1 MLDNDV
7 VFLLD
12 NMVAAVEVGFS
23 YDNIVSIPAVGLEDV
38 ARRRGVADSAD
49 KVRPLFLPTST
60 AMTDH
65 GACNSGLYSE
75 AHEIRATYIWVSFL
89 STKFIPQEQHFVD

>member
-49 KVRPLFLPTST
+49 KVRSLF
-60 AMTDH
+60 
-65 GACNSGLYSE
+65 
-75 AHEIRATYIWVSFL
+75 
-89 STKFIPQEQHFVD
+89 